1 MTTLAPLGLGTA
13 AIGNLF
19 SARTD
24 DEAVATVVG
33 ALDAGIDFIDTA
45 PLYGFGLAE
54 RRVGVAL
61 KQEQGHVALSTKVG
75 RLLSPVAARAM
86 ITDQGFVDADPFT
99 PIFDYTSDGVARSLE
114 SSLHRLS
121 ADQVDLVLLHDLG
134 VRTHGAQ
141 HAARLREALDGAFP
155 RLAAWKRAGVIARY
169 GVGVNET
176 EVVDVLLAHTDL
188 DVVLLA
194 GRHTLLDQSACA
206 DGFFDR
212 CAARGVSIIL
222 GGVFNSGVLV
232 DPDAAGAAFDYH
244 PAPAH
249 LRARAEAMAKVC
261 ADFCVPLA
269 AAALA
274 YCRRSAGVERVLIGP
289 GNPAELAQC
298 LTWAA
303 TPIPQE
309 LLTALEALA

>member
-33 ALDAGIDFIDTA
+33 AIDAAIGFIDTA

-61 KQEQGHVALSTKVG
+61 KQAQAHVALSTKVG
-75 RLLSPVAARAM
+75 RVLTPVAARATD
-86 ITDQGFVDADPFT
+86 TDQGFVDADPFV
-99 PIFDYTSDGVARSLE
+99 PMFDYTSDGVARSLE
-114 SSLHRLS
+114 SSLHRLNT
-121 ADQVDLVLLHDLG
+121 DQVDLVLVHDLG
-134 VRTHGAQ
+134 ARTHHDQ
-141 HAARLREALDGAFP
+141 HGARLREALDGAFP
-155 RLAAWKRAGVIARY
+155 RLSAWKREGVIARY

-176 EVVDVLLAHTDL
+176 TVVDELLTHTDI

-194 GRHTLLDQSACA
+194 GRHTLLDRSACA

-212 CAARGVSIIL
+212 CAASGVSIIL
-222 GGVFNSGVLV
+222 GGALNSGILV
-232 DPDAAGAAFDYH
+232 DPDAAGAVFDYS
-244 PAPAH
+244 PAPLQ
-249 LRARAEAMAKVC
+249 LRAHARAMAKIC
-261 ADFCVPLA
+261 AGFGVPLA

-274 YCRRSAGVERVLIGP
+274 FCRKAEGVERVLIGP
-289 GNPAELAQC
+289 GTPSELAQC
-298 LTWAA
+298 LAWAG

-309 LLTALEALA
+309 LWPALEALA